1 MRSLGCSR
9 WSSVQAWWR
18 WEGGVVLDLFCT
30 RAHRISNRSMWS
42 VGQREQSKMISR
54 FLAGIAEPGWLS
66 MQQWRV
72 LFFNVFENSQKTV
85 GLPWWLRW

>member
-1 MRSLGCSR
+1 
-9 WSSVQAWWR
+9 
-18 WEGGVVLDLFCT
+18 
-30 RAHRISNRSMWS
+30 MWS
-42 VGQREQSKMISR
+42 VGQREQLRMISR